1 MIETGELHAC
11 GLHESHLDERHLYPT
26 RVLGAAI
33 LDSSVLKQPMRRKC
47 RPNPVIA
54 NYDAKTNTV
63 HTIEK
68 QQKKGNLW
76 YEIL

>member
-33 LDSSVLKQPMRRKC
+33 LDSSVLRQPMRRKC
-47 RPNPVIA
+47 QQNHVIA
-54 NYDAKTNTV
+54 IYDGQNQHSANNRKATK
-63 HTIEK
+63 ER
-68 QQKKGNLW
+68 
-76 YEIL
+76 